1 MISTTQSNILFF
13 ISKSTWRKIGI
24 GKKKQIKTSPCEHKT
39 SPKEKKEIFFFG
51 KKQTMCGK
59 KYTTDQQKKKNKKK
73 NNRPN

>member
-1 MISTTQSNILFF
+1 MEED
-13 ISKSTWRKIGI
+13 WHW
-24 GKKKQIKTSPCEHKT
+24 KKKQIKTSPCEHKT

-73 NNRPN
+73 KTTDRISLLVSERTSILTK